1 MYSLPEYLERKGRT
15 LMKKGSKKAAW
26 DIIHEYFTYAPLEDI
41 KEELWVLTKG
51 TITNDLMYEV
61 SEGVKRH
68 NLIFGHEFLK
78 MFLDAVYR
86 LYEIRKEKELR
97 DSSEQVQ
104 RFEGDDGEPD
114 SGDIDE
120 LL

>member
-1 MYSLPEYLERKGRT
+1 MYSLPKYLERKRRT
-15 LMKKGSKKAAW
+15 LVKKGSKKAAW
-26 DIIHEYFTYAPLEDI
+26 DIVHEYFTYAPLEDI

-51 TITNDLMYEV
+51 TITNDLMHQAA
-61 SEGVKRH
+61 EGVDRH

-104 RFEGDDGEPD
+104 GFERDDGEPVA
-114 SGDIDE
+114 GDIDE